1 MLEWKKF
8 DDTRKNRSHVTCN
21 KVMANIH
28 ICMSHV
34 ARSIMEVLFQNKST
48 KYILMTKGELNH
60 LQSFNGYLKKKRRI

>member
-1 MLEWKKF
+1 
-8 DDTRKNRSHVTCN
+8 
-21 KVMANIH
+21 MANIH

-48 KYILMTKGELNH
+48 KYILMTKGELDH